1 VSGPSLTDAAV
12 RFASAL
18 TFEAI
23 PGEVVHAAKRCLV
36 DGIGVELASMGEPVI
51 AVLDRYIARVGG
63 RAEVRA
69 LYAGERRMPAY
80 LAALR
85 NGTAGHAMDWDDTQ
99 LPASSDRLY
108 GFLTHPT
115 TAPLAAALAL
125 VDRGRVDG
133 KRFLTAF
140 LAGFEVQCKIAEA
153 ISADHARHGY
163 QSTATI
169 GTFGAAVCA
178 AKIGRA
184 DRSGI
189 AQAVGM
195 AASMAGGIKANFG
208 TMAKLVHVGR
218 AAENGV
224 VAADLVADGL
234 SASETALDG
243 DGGYLAA
250 AGRGGN
256 PERVVDHFG
265 APYSILNPGVSVKPY
280 PSGVVTHQTMDAMAD
295 VMRVHELSADA
306 IDNVEVL
313 VGKNIAEPI
322 RFAFARTPLEGK
334 FCMPFLLTAMV
345 LERRAGPAEFTDA
358 FVLSPRVREFQSR
371 VRMTVDPQIDARGYE
386 KIRSRLVVRLRDGRE
401 IVHDV
406 DERYRGG
413 PERPFTDAE
422 LEAKFAACVE
432 GKLNDTR
439 AQAILD
445 FIWHLE
451 SQPNASALLD
461 LTNEKRGNA

>member
-1 VSGPSLTDAAV
+1 MSAPNLTAAAV
-12 RFASAL
+12 RFAADL

-23 PGEVVHAAKRCLV
+23 PRDVVHAAKRCLI
-36 DGIGVELASMGEPVI
+36 DGIGVALASMDEPVI
-51 AVLDRYIARVGG
+51 GVLDRYIERVGG

-69 LYAGERRMPAY
+69 LYAGNRRMPAH

-99 LPASSDRLY
+99 LPAAPDRLY

-115 TAPLAAALAL
+115 TAPLAALLAL
-125 VDRGRVDG
+125 LDREPVDG
-133 KRFLTAF
+133 KQVLTAF
-140 LAGFEVQCKIAEA
+140 IAGFEVECKIAEA
-153 ISADHARHGY
+153 ISADHARCGY

-169 GTFGAAVCA
+169 GTFGAAVSA
-178 AKIGRA
+178 AKIAGA

-189 AQAVGM
+189 AQAIGM
-195 AASMAGGIKANFG
+195 AASMAAGIKANFG

-234 SASETALDG
+234 SASESALDG

-256 PERVVDHFG
+256 PERVVEHFG
-265 APYSILNPGVSVKPY
+265 APYSMLDPGVSVKPY
-280 PSGVVTHQTMDAMAD
+280 PSGVVTHQTMDGIVELMHAHA
-295 VMRVHELSADA
+295 LSAEA
-306 IDNVEVL
+306 IESVEVL

-322 RFAFARTPLEGK
+322 RFALASTPLEGK
-334 FCMPFLLTAMV
+334 FCMPFLVTAMI
-345 LERRAGPAEFTDA
+345 LEGRAGPAEFSDA
-358 FVLSPRVREFQSR
+358 FVSSPRVREFQSR
-371 VRMTVDPQIDARGYE
+371 VRMTVDPQIDARGYA
-386 KIRSRLVVRLRDGRE
+386 KAHSRLVVRLRDGRE

-413 PERPFTDAE
+413 PERPFSDAE
-422 LEAKFAACVE
+422 IEAKFGACVE
-432 GKLNDTR
+432 GKLDD
-439 AQAILD
+439 AKAHDLLAFVWALD
-445 FIWHLE
+445 
-451 SQPNASALLD
+451 SRPNASRLLD
-461 LTNEKRGNA
+461 FANA

>member
-12 RFASAL
+12 RFADEL

-23 PGEVVHAAKRCLV
+23 PAEVVHSAKRCLV

-51 AVLDRYIARVGG
+51 GVLDRYIARIGG
-63 RAEVRA
+63 RAEARA
-69 LYAGERRMPAY
+69 LYAGNRRMPAH

-125 VDRGRVDG
+125 VDRECVDG
-133 KRFLTAF
+133 KQFLTAF

-153 ISADHARHGY
+153 ISADHARCGY

-169 GTFGAAVCA
+169 GTFGAAVTA

-195 AASMAGGIKANFG
+195 AASMAAGVKANFG

-243 DGGYLAA
+243 DGGYFAA

-265 APYSILNPGVSVKPY
+265 APYSILDPGVSVKPY
-280 PSGVVTHQTMDAMAD
+280 PSGVVTHQTMDAVAE
-295 VMRVHELSADA
+295 VVRANELSADA
-306 IDNVEVL
+306 IESVEVL

-322 RFAFARTPLEGK
+322 RFAFAHTPLEGK
-334 FCMPFLLTAMV
+334 FCMPFLVTAMV
-345 LERRAGPAEFTDA
+345 LEGRVGAAEFSDA
-358 FVLSPRVREFQSR
+358 FVSSGRVREFQSR

-386 KIRSRLVVRLRDGRE
+386 KVRSRLVVRLRDGRE

-422 LEAKFAACVE
+422 LEAKFGACVE
-432 GKLNDTR
+432 GKLDEAKAR
-439 AQAILD
+439 ALLAFLWSLDSRSNASAILD
-445 FIWHLE
+445 LA
-451 SQPNASALLD
+451 N
-461 LTNEKRGNA
+461 G